1 MRFAR
6 VLIDFI
12 ESTEPAEYEFSD
24 EDLAMLRER
33 MLERGRRSR

>member
-12 ESTEPAEYEFSD
+12 ENTNPAEFDFSD
-24 EDLAMLRER
+24 EDLDLLRQR
-33 MLERGRRSR
+33 MLDRARRSP